1 MNLEGTKHEKAV
13 LVVLAYII
21 GLTSGF
27 IGFGI
32 SNHLTT
38 ETMEVAVAPEF
49 TPEGYTGP
57 DTPPPSDETMTTPE
71 EEVARYEDGKLY
83 AYVHGDRY
91 VLSLSNEVMPVE
103 NVEGFATQGIH
114 KNIPNYS
121 ASPDGQFVYFCEQQT
136 DADECINFIF
146 DTNENVIQPVQF
158 GGKKFITSI
167 SDALT
172 AAWNGDTITIGQYSS
187 AAAATPWM
195 LKSLE

>member
-32 SNHLTT
+32 SNHFSL
-38 ETMEVAVAPEF
+38 ETSEVVVAPDF
-49 TPEGYTGP
+49 VPEGYIPPTGN
-57 DTPPPSDETMTTPE
+57 PPEDVVPTTT

-83 AYVHGDRY
+83 AYVHGDRF
-91 VLSLSNEVMPVE
+91 VLSLSNEIMPVE

-114 KNIPNYS
+114 KKIPTYS
-121 ASPDGQFVYFCEQQT
+121 ASADHRFVHFCEQQT
-136 DADECINFIF
+136 EVEECTHYIF
-146 DTNENVIQPVQF
+146 DVEENVIQPVSF
-158 GGKKFITSI
+158 NGKKFITNI

-172 AAWNGDTITIGQYSS
+172 AAWNGDAITIGQYSS
-187 AAAATPWM
+187 AAVATPWK
-195 LKSLE
+195 LQVLE

>member
-13 LVVLAYII
+13 LIVLAYII

-32 SNHLTT
+32 SNHFSG
-38 ETMEVAVAPEF
+38 ETMEVAVAPDF
-49 TPEGYTGP
+49 IPEGYIPPTGNP
-57 DTPPPSDETMTTPE
+57 PGDTDATETT

-83 AYVHGDRY
+83 AYVNGDRF

-114 KNIPNYS
+114 KKLPVYS
-121 ASPDGQFVYFCEQQT
+121 ASDDKRFVYFCEQQT
-136 DADECINFIF
+136 DADECTHFIF
-146 DTNENVIQPVQF
+146 DANENVIQPVSVDGQ
-158 GGKKFITSI
+158 KFITTI
-167 SDALT
+167 SEALT

-187 AAAATPWM
+187 ASVATPWK
-195 LKSLE
+195 LQALQ

>member
-32 SNHLTT
+32 TQGLATQT
-38 ETMEVAVAPEF
+38 IEVTATPEF
-49 TPEGYTGP
+49 IPDGYTSP
-57 DTPPPSDETMTTPE
+57 DTPPPSEEAAAPAS

-83 AYVHGDRY
+83 AYVHGDRF
-91 VLSLSNEVMPVE
+91 VLSLSSEVMPVE

-114 KNIPNYS
+114 KKIPTYS
-121 ASPDGQFVYFCEQQT
+121 TSADGRFVHFCEQQT
-136 DADECINFIF
+136 DADECTHFIF
-146 DTNENVIQPVQF
+146 DADENVIQPVSF
-158 GGKKFITSI
+158 DGKKFITSI

-172 AAWNGDTITIGQYSS
+172 AAWQGDTITIGLYSS
-187 AAAATPWM
+187 AAVATPWK
-195 LKSLE
+195 LQSLE